1 MFVSKSATLLKKD
14 HMRDHKPRSKL
25 ILSEISNENDSMST
39 RVVDGASTSSQ
50 NPYQKL
56 REPHCSGRVISH
68 PTQYMGL
75 TET

>member
-1 MFVSKSATLLKKD
+1 MFVSKSATLLTKD

-25 ILSEISNENDSMST
+25 ILSKISNENDSMST
-39 RVVDGASTSSQ
+39 RVDGASTSSQ
-50 NPYQKL
+50 NPYRKL
-56 REPHCSGRVISH
+56 REPHCSRRVISH